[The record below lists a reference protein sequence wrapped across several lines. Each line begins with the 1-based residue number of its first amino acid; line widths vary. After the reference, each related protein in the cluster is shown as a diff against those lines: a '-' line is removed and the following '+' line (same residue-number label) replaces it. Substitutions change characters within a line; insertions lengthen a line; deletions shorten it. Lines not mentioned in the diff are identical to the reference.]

1 MHMNLKINAITLG
14 LLCGAAASLASPAA
28 DAQRRQ
34 TAQQERQEKTAEI
47 PTCAQPLGA
56 IAVLEP
62 ESTNWWTGQ
71 QLASPAAL
79 IKMYVQRSRCF
90 TLVDRGRGMAAMQ
103 AERELAS
110 GGDLRRGSNIGRG
123 QVRAADYVLVPD
135 LVSQN
140 SNAGGNA
147 IGAVLGG
154 LLGSRNANLGRLAGG
169 INLTKKTA
177 DVVLTV
183 TDVRSSEQ
191 VAMTEGHATKTD
203 LGWGGSG
210 SFWGG
215 SGWGAAGASG
225 YSNTEIG
232 QVLALA
238 YLQAY
243 TDLVAQLGG
252 LPADASAANTH
263 QAVTMTKAGRLL
275 KNANGSGGAVRDL
288 DPGMMLYPTGNK
300 EGTMWEAE
308 DELGNKGWVN
318 STLLELSR

>member
-1 MHMNLKINAITLG
+1 MTVRLHALAVALTV
-14 LLCGAAASLASPAA
+14 GAATLLAAPAA
-28 DAQRRQ
+28 DAQRNGSAQQQRQQQ
-34 TAQQERQEKTAEI
+34 TAQI

-71 QLASPAAL
+71 QLQSPAAL

-103 AERELAS
+103 AERDLAA
-110 GGDLRRGSNIGRG
+110 GGDLRRGSNVGRG

-147 IGAVLGG
+147 VGAVLGG
-154 LLGSRNANLGRLAGG
+154 LLGSRNRNLGALAGG
-169 INLTKKTA
+169 INLQRKTA
-177 DVVLTV
+177 DVMLTV

-191 VAMTEGHATKTD
+191 VAMAEGHATKTD
-203 LGWGGSG
+203 LGWGGG
-210 SFWGG
+210 GGFFGG

-243 TDLVAQLGG
+243 TDLIDQLGG
-252 LPADASAANTH
+252 LPADASAANAH
-263 QAVTMTKAGRLL
+263 QAVTMTRAGRLL

-300 EGTMWEAE
+300 EGTMWEVE

>member
-1 MHMNLKINAITLG
+1 MHMNLKINAITLS

-147 IGAVLGG
+147 VGAMLGG